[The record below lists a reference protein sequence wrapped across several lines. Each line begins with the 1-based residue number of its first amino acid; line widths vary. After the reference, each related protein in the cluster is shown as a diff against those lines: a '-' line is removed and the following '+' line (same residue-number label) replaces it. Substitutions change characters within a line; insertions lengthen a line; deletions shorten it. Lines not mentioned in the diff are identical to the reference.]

1 MRATVGA
8 ARSRSRRVAIGAAG
22 SALAHALVVRASCKR
37 LAPLLSEPVAATV
50 PRVTRALAIPS
61 LLLVLL
67 GAASAAQTPPAG
79 RGPSLPRSEPSPNPV
94 VVAARP
100 WDDVELLGRR
110 IAPGD
115 KRRLFLRSSESFSGS
130 DTDLPVLVTRGAT
143 PGPTVCL
150 IAGIHGDE
158 LNGIEIVRKV
168 VEGLTPRRISGMVI
182 AVPVANLHGFRRSSR
197 YLPDRRD
204 LNRFFPGSPTG
215 SSASRIAWS
224 LWNDVV
230 RHCTSLI
237 DLHTG
242 SFHRTNLPQVRI
254 DISDPRSLTLA
265 RGFGGAL
272 IVHDPGQDG
281 TLRSAA
287 RRSGIGAITYE
298 AGEPLRF
305 QEREIAR
312 GVEGVRNILASLGM
326 SDDAPVRYSPRVFQR
341 TRWVRVDDG
350 GIFFTRRRL
359 GESVQAGDL
368 LGTVTDPVT
377 NETKRV
383 ESPLRGRIIG
393 MAVPQVVIP
402 GYAAFHIGIDAP
414 QAIALDS
421 RSPAPPSPEDSDAA
435 VSEEEAEREMDP
447 EAAPE

>member
-1 MRATVGA
+1 
-8 ARSRSRRVAIGAAG
+8 
-22 SALAHALVVRASCKR
+22 VR
-37 LAPLLSEPVAATV
+37 
-50 PRVTRALAIPS
+50 RVTRALAILP
-61 LLLVLL
+61 LLSVLL
-67 GAASAAQTPPAG
+67 GAPVAAEEPAPDPAAAPATAAAPAPA
-79 RGPSLPRSEPSPNPV
+79 RVEPAPLP
-94 VVAARP
+94 VVAAKP
-100 WDDVELLGRR
+100 WDEVELLGRR
-110 IAPGD
+110 VAPGD
-115 KRRLFLRSSESFSGS
+115 KRRLFLHSSEAFSGS

-168 VEGLTPRRISGMVI
+168 VEGLTPRRISGMVV
-182 AVPVANLHGFRRSSR
+182 AVPIANLHGFRRSSR

-204 LNRFFPGSPTG
+204 LNRYFPGSPTG
-215 SSASRIAWS
+215 SAASRIAYS

-230 RHCTSLI
+230 RHCGSLI

-254 DISDPRSLTLA
+254 DTTDPRSLALA

-281 TLRSAA
+281 TLRRAA
-287 RRSGIGAITYE
+287 RRAGIGAITYE

-326 SDDAPVRYSPRVFQR
+326 SDDAPVRYQAPVYQR

-350 GIFFTRRRL
+350 GIFFTRRKL
-359 GESVQAGDL
+359 GERVQAGDL

-383 ESPLRGRIIG
+383 ESPFRGRILG
-393 MAVPQVVIP
+393 MALPQVVIP

-414 QAIALDS
+414 QPLA
-421 RSPAPPSPEDSDAA
+421 
-435 VSEEEAEREMDP
+435 EEAGFEASARPEEADATLAEQEDEREMDP
-447 EAAPE
+447 EVAPE

>member
-1 MRATVGA
+1 MTRAPAILALILALSAGPA
-8 ARSRSRRVAIGAAG
+8 AAQS
-22 SALAHALVVRASCKR
+22 
-37 LAPLLSEPVAATV
+37 AAT
-50 PRVTRALAIPS
+50 
-61 LLLVLL
+61 
-67 GAASAAQTPPAG
+67 GAEAPQAEASAVEAA
-79 RGPSLPRSEPSPNPV
+79 PV
-94 VVAARP
+94 VTSTQ
-100 WDDVELLGRR
+100 WDEVVLLGRR
-110 IAPGD
+110 VAPGD
-115 KRRLFLRSSESFSGS
+115 KRRLFLRSSESFTGS
-130 DTDLPVLVTRGAT
+130 DSELPVLVTRGAT

-168 VEGLTPRRISGMVI
+168 VEGLTPRRISGMVV
-182 AVPVANLHGFRRSSR
+182 AVPIANLHGFRRSSR

-204 LNRFFPGSPTG
+204 LNRFFPGTPSG
-215 SSASRIAWS
+215 SAASRIAWS

-230 RHCTSLI
+230 RHCGSLI

-254 DISDPRSLTLA
+254 DTTDPRSLALA

-281 TLRSAA
+281 TLRRAA
-287 RRSGIGAITYE
+287 RRAGIGAITYE

-326 SDDAPVRYSPRVFQR
+326 SDDAPVRFAPPIYQR

-350 GIFFTRRRL
+350 GIFFTRRKL
-359 GESVQAGDL
+359 GERVQAGDL

-383 ESPLRGRIIG
+383 ESPFRGRILG
-393 MAVPQVVIP
+393 MALPQVVIP

-414 QAIALDS
+414 QPAGEEPAIEASARPEETDAL
-421 RSPAPPSPEDSDAA
+421 
-435 VSEEEAEREMDP
+435 VSEQEAEREMDP
-447 EAAPE
+447 EVAPE